1 MHVCERVCVKGSRLC
16 RQDDGCRQHSVHA
29 YGGPSGRCWHH
40 ESACRGSAPRLN
52 SNVSLRETLVCIK
65 RPRCDTNGGSEVFDG
80 RVM

>member
-1 MHVCERVCVKGSRLC
+1 MIGSCVYAPSDMNELQKRSLSVHVCERVCVKCSRLC

-52 SNVSLRETLVCIK
+52 SNVSL
-65 RPRCDTNGGSEVFDG
+65 
-80 RVM
+80 MAA